1 MIGGMSWESSAI
13 YYRLINQ
20 DIQRRLGGMHSAKTL
35 LYSFDFQEIADLQDT
50 NRWDEATRRMNG
62 VGAALAKGG
71 ADFLI
76 ICCNTMH
83 RRADAVEKAAG
94 IPLLH
99 IADPLGAAIVAQ
111 GIKRVG
117 LLGSRHTMDQ
127 DSIVKGRLR
136 SKFGL
141 DVLVPEGAGDNSGLH
156 RIAAAGETGRQPRA
170 AVRYDDS
177 ACERGSGFGAGLA
190 KAQRVLHLPAMFLHL
205 ARAQAGQAVTIQMLL
220 PHQKFLDRQRVAL
233 AGIVERQQSAAHR
246 GHHLRLAPRRP
257 AVGDRRRQIVARQP
271 VSFRPNNRW

>member
-141 DVLVPEGAGDNSGLH
+141 DVLVPEGEDHAEVDRMVYRELVRGQFLENSRRNCSQIIARLVARGAQATILGCTELPLLVKQEDSPAPLFDTTTLH
-156 RIAAAGETGRQPRA
+156 ASA
-170 AVRYDDS
+170 AVD
-177 ACERGSGFGAGLA
+177 L
-190 KAQRVLHLPAMFLHL
+190 
-205 ARAQAGQAVTIQMLL
+205 
-220 PHQKFLDRQRVAL
+220 AL
-233 AGIVERQQSAAHR
+233 A
-246 GHHLRLAPRRP
+246 
-257 AVGDRRRQIVARQP
+257 
-271 VSFRPNNRW
+271 

>member
-1 MIGGMSWESSAI
+1 MKTIGMIGGMSWESSAV

-20 DIQRRLGGMHSAKTL
+20 DIQRRLGGMHSAKAL

-83 RRADAVEKAAG
+83 RMADAVEKAAG

-127 DSIVKGRLR
+127 DSIVKGLLR

-141 DVLVPEGAGDNSGLH
+141 DVLVPEGEDHAEVDRMVYRELVRGQFLENSRRNCSQIIARLVAREAQATILGCTELPLLVKQEDSPAPLFDTTTLH
-156 RIAAAGETGRQPRA
+156 ASA
-170 AVRYDDS
+170 AVD
-177 ACERGSGFGAGLA
+177 L
-190 KAQRVLHLPAMFLHL
+190 
-205 ARAQAGQAVTIQMLL
+205 
-220 PHQKFLDRQRVAL
+220 AL
-233 AGIVERQQSAAHR
+233 A
-246 GHHLRLAPRRP
+246 
-257 AVGDRRRQIVARQP
+257 
-271 VSFRPNNRW
+271 